1 MFKELNDF
9 IRDTTLRIIIYKN
22 KININNYKE
31 ILIFEDN
38 NITIKTNENIIEI
51 KGENLIITK
60 LEKHELLVQGK
71 INKIEFRW

>member
-22 KININNYKE
+22 KINIKKNKK

-60 LEKHELLVQGK
+60 LEKHELLIQGK
-71 INKIEFRW
+71 INKIEFR

>member
-31 ILIFEDN
+31 ILIYLKVI
-38 NITIKTNENIIEI
+38 NIMKCS
-51 KGENLIITK
+51 
-60 LEKHELLVQGK
+60 
-71 INKIEFRW
+71 

>member
-51 KGENLIITK
+51 KGKNLIITK

>member
-51 KGENLIITK
+51 KGKNLIITK

-71 INKIEFRW
+71 INKIEFR

>member
-9 IRDTTLRIIIYKN
+9 IRDTNLRIIIQKN

-60 LEKHELLVQGK
+60 LEKYELLVQGK
-71 INKIEFRW
+71 INKIEFR